1 MAKWKNN
8 LVTLNSKGTAR
19 CLKPESFSNV
29 VNCTLYHFSDHV
41 KMDMASL
48 AISDCLMKVVKYTAP
63 Y

>member
-8 LVTLNSKGTAR
+8 LMTCK
-19 CLKPESFSNV
+19 V
-29 VNCTLYHFSDHV
+29 VNCTLYHFLDHV

-48 AISDCLMKVVKYTAP
+48 AISDCLMKVVKYIAP